1 MVTDRGTYV
10 RSTYCVLYRTVYCER
25 IRENPGA
32 IYDCWQRSK
41 PHLLCRKDHLLDE
54 QPRGDNLP
62 QTMSGLERR
71 AGTRGSSTAF
81 AWGILS
87 QVAKEQA
94 SCRSRQHREVDV
106 LRFQD
111 SGVG

>member
-10 RSTYCVLYRTVYCER
+10 RSTYCVLYRTAYCER

-32 IYDCWQRSK
+32 IYDDWQRSK

-81 AWGILS
+81 AWGILL

-94 SCRSRQHREVDV
+94 SCRSRRHREVNV

>member
-10 RSTYCVLYRTVYCER
+10 RSTYCVLYRTAYCER

-32 IYDCWQRSK
+32 IYDDWQRSK

-62 QTMSGLERR
+62 EKCYITYIS
-71 AGTRGSSTAF
+71 
-81 AWGILS
+81 
-87 QVAKEQA
+87 EQA
-94 SCRSRQHREVDV
+94 RN
-106 LRFQD
+106 
-111 SGVG
+111 